1 MAQSI
6 DGSELDKFSKNLLET
21 AEKTMPRE
29 IYFFI
34 NRESQKL
41 TSKTKGEAVKAVF
54 KVSGKYHSSIKKRK
68 LSKKK
73 GVYSGGVQSADRK
86 AHLLELGHDQVIN
99 RGARKGEKI
108 GVVAGRNVFGAASDD
123 FKNTFYSDLDK
134 LIEKITK
141 EAAR

>member
-6 DGSELDKFSKNLLET
+6 DVSELDKFSKNILET

-73 GVYSGGVQSADRK
+73 GIYSGGVQSEDRK

-99 RGARKGEKI
+99 RGARKGEKT

>member
-73 GVYSGGVQSADRK
+73 GIYSGGVQSEDRK

>member
-6 DGSELDKFSKNLLET
+6 DVSELDKFSKNILET

-73 GVYSGGVQSADRK
+73 GIYSGGVQSADRK

>member
-73 GVYSGGVQSADRK
+73 GIYSGGVQSEDRK
-86 AHLLELGHDQVIN
+86 AHLLELGHEQVIN
-99 RGARKGEKI
+99 RGARKGEKT

>member
-6 DGSELDKFSKNLLET
+6 DGSELDKFSKTLLET

-68 LSKKK
+68 ITKRK
-73 GVYSGGVQSADRK
+73 GVYSGGVQSEDRK
-86 AHLLELGHDQVIN
+86 AHLLELGHDHVIN

>member
-86 AHLLELGHDQVIN
+86 AHLLELGHDHVIN

>member
-73 GVYSGGVQSADRK
+73 GIYSGGVQSEDRK

-99 RGARKGEKI
+99 RGARKGEKNRRRC
-108 GVVAGRNVFGAASDD
+108 G
-123 FKNTFYSDLDK
+123 
-134 LIEKITK
+134 EKCI
-141 EAAR
+141 RSGFR

>member
-6 DGSELDKFSKNLLET
+6 DGSELDKFSKNILET

-73 GVYSGGVQSADRK
+73 GIYSRGVQSEDRK

-99 RGARKGEKI
+99 RGARKGEKT

>member
-6 DGSELDKFSKNLLET
+6 DGSELDKFSKTLLET

-73 GVYSGGVQSADRK
+73 GIYSGGVQSEDRK

-99 RGARKGEKI
+99 RGARKGEKT

>member
-1 MAQSI
+1 MARSI

-73 GVYSGGVQSADRK
+73 GIYSGGVQSADRK
-86 AHLLELGHDQVIN
+86 AHLLELGHDHVIN

>member
-1 MAQSI
+1 MAQGI
-6 DGSELDKFSKNLLET
+6 DVSELDKFTSTLLEI
-21 AEKTMPRE
+21 AEKKMPKE
-29 IYFFI
+29 LPYFM
-34 NRESQKL
+34 NRESLRVTKA
-41 TSKTKGEAVKAVF
+41 TKGEAVKAVF
-54 KVSGKYHSSIKKRK
+54 KINGDYHSSIKKRK
-68 LSKKK
+68 ITKRK

>member
-73 GVYSGGVQSADRK
+73 GIYSGGVQSADRK

-99 RGARKGEKI
+99 RGARKGEKT

>member
-6 DGSELDKFSKNLLET
+6 DGSELDKFSKNILET

-68 LSKKK
+68 ITKRK
-73 GVYSGGVQSADRK
+73 GVYSGGVQSEDRK

>member
-6 DGSELDKFSKNLLET
+6 DGSELDKFSKNILET

-73 GVYSGGVQSADRK
+73 GVYSGGVQSEDRK

>member
-6 DGSELDKFSKNLLET
+6 DGSELDKFSKNILET

-73 GVYSGGVQSADRK
+73 GIYSGGVQSEDRK

>member
-6 DGSELDKFSKNLLET
+6 DGSELDKFSKTLLET
-21 AEKTMPRE
+21 AEKTMPKE
-29 IYFFI
+29 ISFFI

-68 LSKKK
+68 TYKK

-99 RGARKGEKI
+99 RGARKGEKT

>member
-6 DGSELDKFSKNLLET
+6 DGSELDKFSKNILET

-73 GVYSGGVQSADRK
+73 GIYSGGVQSEDRK
-86 AHLLELGHDQVIN
+86 THLLELGHDQVIN
-99 RGARKGEKI
+99 RGARKGEKT

>member
-1 MAQSI
+1 MAQGI
-6 DGSELDKFSKNLLET
+6 DVSELDKFTSTLLEI
-21 AEKTMPRE
+21 AEKKMPKE
-29 IYFFI
+29 LPYFM
-34 NRESQKL
+34 NRESLRVTKA
-41 TSKTKGEAVKAVF
+41 TKGEAVKAVF
-54 KVSGKYHSSIKKRK
+54 KINGDYHASIKKRK
-68 LSKKK
+68 ITKRK

>member
-1 MAQSI
+1 MAQGI
-6 DGSELDKFSKNLLET
+6 DGSELDKFSKTLLET

-73 GVYSGGVQSADRK
+73 GIYSGGVQSEDRK
-86 AHLLELGHDQVIN
+86 AHLLELGHDHVIN

>member
-1 MAQSI
+1 MAQGI
-6 DGSELDKFSKNLLET
+6 DVSELDKFTKNLLET
-21 AEKTMPRE
+21 AEKTMPKE
-29 IYFFI
+29 ISFII

-68 LSKKK
+68 TYKKK

-86 AHLLELGHDQVIN
+86 AHLLELGHDHVIN

-108 GVVAGRNVFGAASDD
+108 GVVAGRNVFGAVSDD

>member
-6 DGSELDKFSKNLLET
+6 DGSELDKFSKNILET

-73 GVYSGGVQSADRK
+73 GIYSGGVQSEDRK

-99 RGARKGEKI
+99 RGARKGEKT

>member
-1 MAQSI
+1 MAQGI
-6 DGSELDKFSKNLLET
+6 DVSELDKFTSTLLEI
-21 AEKTMPRE
+21 AEKKMPKE
-29 IYFFI
+29 LPYFM
-34 NRESQKL
+34 NRESLRVTKA
-41 TSKTKGEAVKAVF
+41 TKGEAVKAVF
-54 KVSGKYHSSIKKRK
+54 KINGDYHSSIKKRK
-68 LSKKK
+68 ITKRK
-73 GVYSGGVQSADRK
+73 GVYSGGVQSEDRK

-108 GVVAGRNVFGAASDD
+108 GVVAGRNVFGAASDN

>member
-6 DGSELDKFSKNLLET
+6 DGSELDKFSKTLLET

-41 TSKTKGEAVKAVF
+41 TSKTKDEAVKAVF

-73 GVYSGGVQSADRK
+73 GVYSGGVQSEDRK

-108 GVVAGRNVFGAASDD
+108 GIVAGRNVFGAASDD

>member
-6 DGSELDKFSKNLLET
+6 DGSELDKFSKNILET

-68 LSKKK
+68 VSKKK
-73 GVYSGGVQSADRK
+73 GIYSGGVQSEDRK

-99 RGARKGEKI
+99 RGTRKGEKT

>member
-6 DGSELDKFSKNLLET
+6 DGSELDKFSKNILET

-73 GVYSGGVQSADRK
+73 GIYSGGVQSEDRK

-141 EAAR
+141 EEKP

>member
-1 MAQSI
+1 MAQGI
-6 DGSELDKFSKNLLET
+6 DVSELDKFTKNLLET
-21 AEKTMPRE
+21 AEKIMPKE
-29 IYFFI
+29 ISFFI

-73 GVYSGGVQSADRK
+73 GIYSGGVQSEDRK

>member
-6 DGSELDKFSKNLLET
+6 DGSELDKFSKNILET

-68 LSKKK
+68 ITKRK
-73 GVYSGGVQSADRK
+73 GVYSGGVQSEDRK

-99 RGARKGEKI
+99 RGARKGEKT

>member
-6 DGSELDKFSKNLLET
+6 DGSELDKFSKTLLET

-99 RGARKGEKI
+99 KGARKGEKT
-108 GVVAGRNVFGAASDD
+108 GVVAGRNVFEAASDD

>member
-68 LSKKK
+68 ITKRK
-73 GVYSGGVQSADRK
+73 GVYSGGVQSEDRK
-86 AHLLELGHDQVIN
+86 AHLLELGHDHVIN

>member
-6 DGSELDKFSKNLLET
+6 DGSELDKFSKTLLET

-73 GVYSGGVQSADRK
+73 GIYSGGVQSEDRK

>member
-1 MAQSI
+1 MAQGI
-6 DGSELDKFSKNLLET
+6 DVSELDKFTSTLLEI
-21 AEKTMPRE
+21 AEKKMPKE
-29 IYFFI
+29 LPYFM
-34 NRESQKL
+34 NRESLRVTKA
-41 TSKTKGEAVKAVF
+41 TKGEAVKAVF
-54 KVSGKYHSSIKKRK
+54 KINGDYHSSIKKRK
-68 LSKKK
+68 TYKKK

>member
-73 GVYSGGVQSADRK
+73 GIYSGGVQSEDRK

-99 RGARKGEKI
+99 RGARKGEKT